1 MALVFSVKFRVANRM
16 ADIVRIRM
24 ILVLRLWEC
33 AIKVFLCVGGFL
45 FCEFWIFM
53 LLLFGWLK
61 RKRGGFL
68 CLCVVGEEAECE

>member
-16 ADIVRIRM
+16 ADIVRVRM
-24 ILVLRLWEC
+24 IFVLRLCEC
-33 AIKVFLCVGGFL
+33 AIKGFL
-45 FCEFWIFM
+45 WVGDFFFVNSGSLCCF
-53 LLLFGWLK
+53 LFGLLM